1 MRGHRPVQAQI
12 EPVVSTTEPPKPT
25 ELPLPPPVA
34 VLPPQP
40 KVETEV
46 VTSAPTVDND
56 DDGPRP
62 PEALAAAR
70 KALEAGDHE
79 KALKYAKVA
88 ILRLPKRSG
97 AWNTLGRIQLRM
109 GKRKDAITSF
119 EQAVELN
126 PSNSYAR
133 NNLGLALIYDK
144 RYDEAIDALEEAV
157 TLEPVE
163 GYMWNNL
170 GMAYEHLDRL
180 DDAREAYGKAIELQN
195 ERAGTSLARLKG
207 VESVVTHREGRHR
220 DRQPVAPAARHI
232 EVNARPARW
241 FRAGRFFVLRGDYGY

>member
-1 MRGHRPVQAQI
+1 
-12 EPVVSTTEPPKPT
+12 
-25 ELPLPPPVA
+25 LPLPPPVA

-70 KALEAGDHE
+70 KALEAGDHDR
-79 KALKYAKVA
+79 ALKYAKVA

-97 AWNTLGRIQLRM
+97 AWNTLGRIQLKM

-144 RYDEAIDALEEAV
+144 RYDEAVDALEEAV

-170 GMAYEHLDRL
+170 GMAYEQVDRL
-180 DDAREAYGKAIELQN
+180 EEARESYSKAVEMN
-195 ERAGTSLARLKG
+195 NDRARESLARLLG
-207 VESVVTHREGRHR
+207 VKSVIKTAKVDT
-220 DRQPVAPAARHI
+220 DTKTSTTQ
-232 EVNARPARW
+232 
-241 FRAGRFFVLRGDYGY
+241 